1 MPSKDPPRG
10 VYDFY
15 WKTWDQI
22 LYSLNVS
29 GRGEQ
34 FSNKLANMVW
44 WEANTQNKGWMLT
57 QPYEYLNYNNFDGYM
72 NRKDNLKCLLEVN
85 SYTNKNSFACDYDIC

>member
-1 MPSKDPPRG
+1 
-10 VYDFY
+10 
-15 WKTWDQI
+15 
-22 LYSLNVS
+22 
-29 GRGEQ
+29 
-34 FSNKLANMVW
+34 
-44 WEANTQNKGWMLT
+44 MLT